1 MPMRNVSYR
10 KHVLLLAKIIAPRA
24 SPAPQPAQRAYGRGA
39 FSVVSPPHMR
49 LLSPSAPAVVAAY
62 AAARRSAAARAI
74 SKRGGHPFSR
84 RALRGSGW
92 RLLTFFLGQGQGKR
106 AARDLAPKKAVRPSY
121 FSPRWCSCAQKAP
134 RMIVGLLG
142 FSACG
147 GPVPA
152 PRQVSRAVRSLARL
166 LFQPRAFA
174 VFFAARK
181 ECASKVSLF
190 FAVAARS
197 LAQSCA
203 GRMPPC
209 VAPPPPSR
217 CSRRAGRRA
226 SRRCNGACA
235 AAGASINRRAKRR

>member
-1 MPMRNVSYR
+1 MPMRNVR
-10 KHVLLLAKIIAPRA
+10 CREHVLLLAKIIAPRA

-49 LLSPSAPAVVAAY
+49 LLSPSASAVVAAY

-174 VFFAARK
+174 VFFAARSMRVK
-181 ECASKVSLF
+181 SVSFFRCCGALACSKLRG
-190 FAVAARS
+190 ANAPLRGAPAS
-197 LAQSCA
+197 LALLA
-203 GRMPPC
+203 
-209 VAPPPPSR
+209 PSR
-217 CSRRAGRRA
+217 SAGFA
-226 SRRCNGACA
+226 PL
-235 AAGASINRRAKRR
+235 

>member
-1 MPMRNVSYR
+1 MQETRALIGKNNC
-10 KHVLLLAKIIAPRA
+10 APGFAR
-24 SPAPQPAQRAYGRGA
+24 PAARPARLWARGFQRGKPATYAFAFALCFGGRGRLR
-39 FSVVSPPHMR
+39 SCSPFGG
-49 LLSPSAPAVVAAY
+49 SSG
-62 AAARRSAAARAI
+62 I

-181 ECASKVSLF
+181 ACASKVSLF

-217 CSRRAGRRA
+217 SRAEPVGGLRAVVTALALRRAQV
-226 SRRCNGACA
+226 
-235 AAGASINRRAKRR
+235 

>member
-1 MPMRNVSYR
+1 M
-10 KHVLLLAKIIAPRA
+10 LLLAKIIAPRA

-49 LLSPSAPAVVAAY
+49 LLSPSASAVVAAY

-106 AARDLAPKKAVRPSY
+106 AARGLAPKKAVRPSY

-134 RMIVGLLG
+134 HMIVGLLG

-166 LFQPRAFA
+166 LFQPRKRA

-181 ECASKVSLF
+181 ACASKVSLF
-190 FAVAARS
+190 FRCCGALACSKLRGSNAPLRGAPAS
-197 LAQSCA
+197 LALLA
-203 GRMPPC
+203 
-209 VAPPPPSR
+209 PSR
-217 CSRRAGRRA
+217 SAGFA
-226 SRRCNGACA
+226 PL
-235 AAGASINRRAKRR
+235 